1 MNKKPTNKKVINTKT
16 KKQINNV
23 LMFTLKMFAT
33 AFVFVGLTLAMGVK
47 NNAHIELYSYISLF
61 LGVVLFIIHSYRAND
76 HMLLLVSVAG
86 FTLVGNVFL
95 DTETAMMIANNYGI
109 ALTEEQ
115 GFFAKYGQLIV
126 TIIKEL
132 V

>member
-1 MNKKPTNKKVINTKT
+1 MT
-16 KKQINNV
+16 KKQKQRIESAIQ
-23 LMFTLKMFAT
+23 TAIKIIAT
-33 AFVFVGLTLAMGVK
+33 SFVFIGLTLAMGIQ
-47 NNAHIELYSYISLF
+47 NNAHIEIYSYFSLF
-61 LGVVLFIIHSYRAND
+61 VGIVSFIIYFYRAND

-95 DTETAMMIANNYGI
+95 DTETAMTLANNYGI

-115 GFFAKYGQLIV
+115 GWFAKYGKVFVEIV
-126 TIIKEL
+126 KEL

>member
-1 MNKKPTNKKVINTKT
+1 MT
-16 KKQINNV
+16 KKQKQQIHNIV
-23 LMFTLKMFAT
+23 QSILKIGGTSFLFIGM
-33 AFVFVGLTLAMGVK
+33 TLAMGVK
-47 NNAHIELYSYISLF
+47 NNIHIEIYSYLSLF
-61 LGVVLFIIHSYRAND
+61 IGSVLFIAHSFRAND

>member
-1 MNKKPTNKKVINTKT
+1 MT
-16 KKQINNV
+16 KKQKQRIDSAIQ
-23 LMFTLKMFAT
+23 TAIKIIAT
-33 AFVFVGLTLAMGVK
+33 SFVFVGLTLAMGIQ
-47 NNAHIELYSYISLF
+47 NNAHIEIYSYVSL
-61 LGVVLFIIHSYRAND
+61 VVGIILYIIYFYRAND

-109 ALTEEQ
+109 ALTEDE
-115 GFFAKYGQLIV
+115 GWFAQYGSLFVSIL
-126 TIIKEL
+126 KEL

>member
-1 MNKKPTNKKVINTKT
+1 MT
-16 KKQINNV
+16 KKQKQRIDSAIQ
-23 LMFTLKMFAT
+23 TAIKIIAT
-33 AFVFVGLTLAMGVK
+33 SFVFIGLTLAMGIQ
-47 NNAHIELYSYISLF
+47 NNAHIEIYSYFSLF
-61 LGVVLFIIHSYRAND
+61 VGIVSFIIYFYRAND

-95 DTETAMMIANNYGI
+95 DTETAMQIANSYGI

-115 GFFAKYGQLIV
+115 GWFAQYGNLIV
-126 TIIKEL
+126 SILKEL